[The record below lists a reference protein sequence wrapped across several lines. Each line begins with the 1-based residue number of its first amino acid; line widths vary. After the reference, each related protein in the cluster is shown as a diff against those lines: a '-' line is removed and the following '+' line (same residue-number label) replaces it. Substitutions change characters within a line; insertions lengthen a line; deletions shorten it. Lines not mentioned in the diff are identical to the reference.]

1 MIIDSRSEENPLSG
15 QLVLSFTIG
24 RIDTS
29 GNRLARLGLRRP
41 VAKSIGR
48 QRSESLS
55 AAT

>member
-1 MIIDSRSEENPLSG
+1 MIIDSRSEGNPLSG

-41 VAKSIGR
+41 AAKSIGR